1 MKKLAY
7 RSIFLLLLST
17 LLLSTLLLTA
27 ILGQASAPTPPGQQP
42 IILVHGYM
50 DSGDAMVMPILK
62 ENLVKIGYRASD
74 IYIISFGDPLTTID
88 SPDVYAA
95 VLLPYVKQIS
105 EAYGKKVDLVCHSMG
120 GLVARWCVEKL
131 AGDQYVDDMVTLAT
145 PHQGTLMSFVMYWTS
160 ACQAMAPG
168 SDFLKALN
176 DGTLAQGVEYT
187 AVYAL
192 LDEIVTPN
200 SYAMIPSPEIKSV
213 AKARNIEAGFVE
225 HITCATL
232 TSVLDKWKV
241 YLN

>member
-1 MKKLAY
+1 
-7 RSIFLLLLST
+7 
-17 LLLSTLLLTA
+17 
-27 ILGQASAPTPPGQQP
+27 
-42 IILVHGYM
+42 
-50 DSGDAMVMPILK
+50 MVMPILK

-145 PHQGTLMSFVMYWTS
+145 PHQGTLMSFVMYWTP

-213 AKARNIEAGFVE
+213 AKARNIEEGFVG

>member
-145 PHQGTLMSFVMYWTS
+145 PHQGTLMSFVMYWTP

-232 TSVLDKWKV
+232 MSVLDKWKV

>member
-1 MKKLAY
+1 M
-7 RSIFLLLLST
+7 
-17 LLLSTLLLTA
+17 A
-27 ILGQASAPTPPGQQP
+27 ILGQASAPIPPGQQP

-62 ENLVKIGYRASD
+62 ENLAEIGYRASD

-88 SPDVYAA
+88 SPEVYAG

-105 EAYGKKVDLVCHSMG
+105 EAYENKVDLVCHSMG

-131 AGDQYVDDMVTLAT
+131 DGDQYVDDIVTLAT

-176 DGTLAQGVEYT
+176 DGTLAEDVEYT

-200 SYAMIPSPEIKSV
+200 SYAMIPTPEIESV

-225 HITCATL
+225 HIACAT
-232 TSVLDKWKV
+232 SPNILDSWKA
-241 YLN
+241 YLD

>member
-7 RSIFLLLLST
+7 RSIFLLFLST

-50 DSGDAMVMPILK
+50 DSGDALVMPILK

-95 VLLPYVKQIS
+95 VLLSYVKQIS

-145 PHQGTLMSFVMYWTS
+145 PHQGTLMSFVMYWTP

-213 AKARNIEAGFVE
+213 AKARNIEAGFVG

>member
-1 MKKLAY
+1 MKELAF
-7 RSIFLLLLST
+7 RSIFLLLLSII
-17 LLLSTLLLTA
+17 LLSALLVA
-27 ILGQASAPTPPGQQP
+27 AVMGQVSAPAAPGQQP

-62 ENLVKIGYRASD
+62 ENLVRIGYSASD
-74 IYIISFGDPLTTID
+74 IYTISFGDPLTTID

-105 EAYGKKVDLVCHSMG
+105 EAYESKVDLVCHSMG

-131 AGDQYVDDMVTLAT
+131 GGDQYVDDIVTLAT
-145 PHQGTLMSFVMYWTS
+145 PHQGTLMSLVMYWTP
-160 ACQAMAPG
+160 ACQAMTPG

-176 DGTLAQGVEYT
+176 DGMLAAGVEYT

-200 SYAMIPSPEIKSV
+200 SYAMIPSPEIESV
-213 AKARNIEAGFVE
+213 AKARNIEAEFVE
-225 HITCATL
+225 HIACATL
-232 TSVLDKWKV
+232 ASVLDKWKA
-241 YLN
+241 YLD